1 MEQITIVE
9 ESGEAEE
16 AYQIVCLTT
25 KHVFTNL
32 FILLYL
38 FILPYRWPSRPSPT
52 TSNMDLDLTTSV
64 KVEVGILSL
73 RVFRSNFLR
82 NLISAVFAKLLS
94 RFVSV

>member
-32 FILLYL
+32 FILLSH
-38 FILPYRWPSRPSPT
+38 ILPYRWPSRPSPT